1 MLKYSQYSLIASL
14 MLVVLALVCYILVL
28 TLKKPVRQA
37 PVMAHAG
44 GGARG
49 GVGDDDVL
57 DDDARGTVAPVVT
70 SRPRALALYGTH
82 FTRLALLFLTACLV
96 FRTIAVGHGPF
107 SNPYEFSVSF
117 GWGMV
122 AAYVYFE
129 HRYHVRTIA
138 LLILPLTTGLLLYA
152 LSVGAT
158 ANPLVPA
165 LQNNLLL
172 TIHVAVAIVA
182 YGAFSVSF
190 AAACLYLIQPEEG
203 RRGLPKP
210 AVLDELGYRA
220 VIIGFPLL
228 TLVVVLGAVWA
239 QNDDEGE
246 QREADD
252 DSAVSQLVQDGGL
265 GQPAPALFGL

>member
-14 MLVVLALVCYILVL
+14 MLVVLALACYVLAL
-28 TLKKPVRQA
+28 TLKKSVRQA
-37 PVMAHAG
+37 PALVHAG
-44 GGARG
+44 VGARG
-49 GVGDDDVL
+49 GVDDG
-57 DDDARGTVAPVVT
+57 ATVAPVAT
-70 SRPRALALYGTH
+70 SRPRALALYGTN
-82 FTRLALLFLTACLV
+82 FTRLALVFLTACLV

-107 SNPYEFSVSF
+107 SNQYEFSVAF
-117 GWGMV
+117 GWGMI

-172 TIHVAVAIVA
+172 TIHVAVAIIA

-203 RRGLPKP
+203 RAG
-210 AVLDELGYRA
+210 
-220 VIIGFPLL
+220 
-228 TLVVVLGAVWA
+228 
-239 QNDDEGE
+239 
-246 QREADD
+246 
-252 DSAVSQLVQDGGL
+252 
-265 GQPAPALFGL
+265 